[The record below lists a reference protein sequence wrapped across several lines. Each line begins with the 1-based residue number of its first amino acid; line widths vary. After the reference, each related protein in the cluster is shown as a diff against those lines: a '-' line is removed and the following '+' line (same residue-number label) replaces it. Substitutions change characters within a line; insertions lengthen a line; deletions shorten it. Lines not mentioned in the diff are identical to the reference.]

1 MIMMM
6 KNSVKKSHSFFKE
19 WSVMSLRNRIAFY
32 YTITTAVLI
41 ALVFAIIYFTIE
53 RIVYRQF
60 DEEIKKEVSEIL
72 SDANIS
78 TNDFKGFESFKSR
91 DIDAGDNDSDNDNDS
106 IKKKKVNVD
115 TEFIQL
121 VDSTGQVINKSSSLS
136 WCVLAFNPN
145 QAGAAYFNSN
155 FGGSM
160 VRQAQVPLINNKGV
174 TLGYLIVAVP
184 LKNSMIVLHDL
195 QDIFFFSF
203 PVIILTLFVLT
214 RLIAGKS
221 IRPIEKVIATA
232 EKMTQAHLDQRI
244 PLPYHHDELYRLSAT
259 FNALLD
265 RMQDAFEREKHF
277 TANASHE
284 LKTPLAIVKG
294 TLEVLVRKPRE
305 REHYETRIHFCLEE
319 LSRMARLIDQLLMIA
334 RHESNKMQPHIES
347 VELSQHLE
355 SIIERM
361 LPSASTKDISITIDK
376 IENARIAADPGM
388 LEMIFEN
395 ILSNAIKYS
404 PTGSSITVAIQRSD
418 NAIICRISDQGIG
431 IPAEKLHAIFERF
444 YRVDE
449 SRNSG
454 TGGFGLGLSIVKKL
468 SDLQHIKVG
477 VTSETNRGTTFS
489 LSFPTGEVNC

>member
-1 MIMMM
+1 MIMKA
-6 KNSVKKSHSFFKE
+6 KNSVRQSHSFFKE

-32 YTITTAVLI
+32 YTVTTAFLI
-41 ALVFAIIYFTIE
+41 ALVFATIYFTVE

-78 TNDFKGFESFKSR
+78 THNFKGFESFQNR
-91 DIDAGDNDSDNDNDS
+91 DIDAGDGDNDNDS
-106 IKKKKVNVD
+106 MKKKTVNVD

-136 WCVLAFNPN
+136 WCVLAFNPK
-145 QAGAAYFNSN
+145 QSGSAYFNSN

-160 VRQAQVPLINNKGV
+160 VRQAQVPLVDNKGV
-174 TLGYLIVAVP
+174 TQGYLIVAVP
-184 LKNSMIVLHDL
+184 LKNAMIVLRDL
-195 QDIFFFSF
+195 HDIFFFSF
-203 PVIILTLFVLT
+203 PVIILTLFMLT

-305 REHYETRIHFCLEE
+305 REHYETRIQFCLKE
-319 LSRMARLIDQLLMIA
+319 LNRMARLIDQLLMIA
-334 RHESNKMQPHIES
+334 RHESNKTQPHIET

-355 SIIERM
+355 SIVDRM
-361 LPSASTKDISITIDK
+361 QSSASAKDISITIDQK
-376 IENARIAADPGM
+376 EHARIAADPGM

-404 PTGSSITVAIQRSD
+404 PTGSSITLAVQRNA
-418 NAIICRISDQGIG
+418 NAIVCTVSDQGIG
-431 IPAEKLHAIFERF
+431 IPAEKLNAIFERF

-468 SDLQHIKVG
+468 ADLQHIKVG

-489 LSFPTGEVNC
+489 LAFPTGEAHC